1 MQKGETAQRGLT
13 ALLAYALAPDGTV
26 SNRRVLVD
34 WFPYDGGDGM
44 TVDVDG
50 NLYVAVH
57 EPNPALFVYSPE
69 GKVLA
74 TIPTGNDFRPSN
86 QEHKRWETAREEF
99 PAAFVEHIF
108 PTNAAFGYGADGNL
122 LYLTAGKFV
131 YTIRMAK
138 QGYQLKRSGRAA
150 VSGRS

>member
-1 MQKGETAQRGLT
+1 MQKGETSQRGLT

-34 WFPYDGGDGM
+34 WFPNDGGDGM

-57 EPNPALFVYSPE
+57 EPNPALFVYTPE

-74 TIPTGNDFRPSN
+74 TIPTGNPHSSN
-86 QEHKRWETAREEF
+86 
-99 PAAFVEHIF
+99 VYC
-108 PTNAAFGYGADGNL
+108 PTNAPSASAADGNL
-122 LYLTAGKFV
+122 LYLPARNFFSPF
-131 YTIRMAK
+131 RRP
-138 QGYQLKRSGRAA
+138 QPR
-150 VSGRS
+150 